1 MGSNTLL
8 QKTNNLHRSKTQGI
22 NYNVVNAVY
31 VKDYTL
37 LVTFANGKVKE
48 VDFTL
53 ALEKYAQGYYAKYKK
68 LNNFKK
74 FKIENQNIVWGKDW
88 DLIFPPENLYKGRF

>member
-8 QKTNNLHRSKTQGI
+8 QKTSKGYSRKKKDINFNIENALYLNN
-22 NYNVVNAVY
+22 
-31 VKDYTL
+31 YTL
-37 LVTFANGKVKE
+37 LVTFTSGEKKE
-48 VDFTL
+48 VDFSP
-53 ALEKYAQGYYAKYKK
+53 ALEKYAKGFYAKYKK

-88 DLIFPPENLYKGRF
+88 DLIFPPENVYYSKF

>member
-1 MGSNTLL
+1 M
-8 QKTNNLHRSKTQGI
+8 
-22 NYNVVNAVY
+22 Y